1 MNIEDKYLTEK
12 VFGLDITH
20 LSSQARQAIS
30 NLEKDI
36 EKNSPNL
43 AKVAANT
50 LQIIYNEGYEQ
61 GEKSK

>member
-1 MNIEDKYLTEK
+1 MNIEDKYLNEK
-12 VFGLDITH
+12 VFGFDVSH

-30 NLEKDI
+30 NLEKAI
-36 EKNSPNL
+36 EKNSSNL

-50 LQIIYNEGYEQ
+50 LQIIYNEGYEK

>member
-30 NLEKDI
+30 NLEKAI
-36 EKNSPNL
+36 EKIAL
-43 AKVAANT
+43 
-50 LQIIYNEGYEQ
+50 I
-61 GEKSK
+61 